1 MKKRFIFLSILATL
15 ALTSCAGLMPQVRT
29 PHSKSSSLEESEIVG
44 NSQTT
49 SAFSG
54 RSSSSKSSSSTHVH
68 TYDSFWSYDDDYHWH
83 AANCEHRDYEYKDK
97 AKHVFG
103 DPYNE
108 VPATCSTGG
117 SYMIMCTICGYTK
130 TVITGPSENHTW
142 VIDDGT
148 EIVQPTKEQNGSC
161 RYVCAVC
168 AQTKDVS
175 LVYGETIE
183 TALTVDEAL
192 VIGEPLE
199 HKVQTEISYYIRGRI
214 TEIVRLY
221 ESNNQATFW
230 LASSS
235 ASRGFECYNINA
247 GSLEN
252 LNSLA
257 VGAEVLVFGN
267 IYRYNTTI
275 ETTTGAVI
283 CDIHNEPVAITS
295 LSFDTDYLF
304 LPTGTCNYL
313 NLSQMPYYANANVS
327 WKIDNATV
335 ARVDIDTKKV
345 NALRDGRCVITAFV
359 DTIQN
364 GQVDESEVSAS
375 IIVEVKTPDY
385 FYDSSMLGYTEGNN
399 INTNTITECT
409 VGEVNFNFN
418 GISALTSQNG
428 CMRLNKDGYIKA
440 SNYTQSI
447 RKIVLEPH
455 PTYSARNTDFILY
468 VGTDMDHLREAG
480 VSSQA
485 GQYIFTAEEDIHAYM
500 ISNPN
505 TSVSYVNSIS
515 VYVDYEETNAH
526 PNGTFSGA
534 INLSDGSQIYA
545 CIALGE
551 TMAYV
556 RIGADAYYTTY
567 SYDGTYHQIS
577 LRIDDNYGT
586 FSAIYKESR
595 NMLALGHLSGPVS
608 SSLAENG
615 EIYLNGQIWLA
626 DCDGTDEEL
635 QTLFKRRRRDAN
647 GSAWVIDT
655 EHEDRLTSYEFG
667 VSGSAV
673 KWRPWRDGAVAL
685 NLNED
690 FQTPIECQHFGYW
703 VYNPSDNDVTL
714 RMWMYKGTG
723 HTSSMEIGSHVA
735 KANQWTYCFIGFNSL
750 MTYNFQIAD
759 FTYSGAA
766 LIFDNICFS
775 Y

>member
-1 MKKRFIFLSILATL
+1 MKKRFFLFAALASFV
-15 ALTSCAGLMPQVRT
+15 LTSCGLLPNMSPSRR
-29 PHSKSSSLEESEIVG
+29 SKSSKSDESEIVDS
-44 NSQTT
+44 NRTT
-49 SAFSG
+49 SDFSS
-54 RSSSSKSSSSTHVH
+54 RSSSTKNTSIHTH

-103 DPYNE
+103 EPFDI
-108 VPATCSTGG
+108 ASADCAHGG
-117 SYMIMCTICGYTK
+117 SYKEACTICGYTRVV
-130 TVITGPSENHTW
+130 TTGPTEDHAW
-142 VIDDGT
+142 FID
-148 EIVQPTKEQNGSC
+148 ESYAIVQPTKEQNGSC
-161 RYVCAVC
+161 RYICAIC
-168 AQTKDVS
+168 SQTKDAS

-192 VIGEPLE
+192 VIGEPLAN
-199 HKVQTEISYYIRGRI
+199 KVQTEISYYIRGRI

-221 ESNNQATFW
+221 ENNNLATFW

-235 ASRGFECYNINA
+235 AARGFECYNINA

-252 LNSLA
+252 LNSLQ
-257 VGAEVLVFGN
+257 VGSEVLVFGT

-304 LPTGTCNYL
+304 LPTGTCYYL

-327 WKIDNATV
+327 WSIDNATV
-335 ARVDIDTKKV
+335 ARVDVDAKKV

-385 FYDSSMLGYTEGNN
+385 FYDSGMLGYTEGNN

-428 CMRLNKDGYIKA
+428 CMRLSKDGYIKA
-440 SNYTQSI
+440 SNYAQAI

-455 PTYSARNTDFILY
+455 PTYSTRNTDFILY
-468 VGTDMDHLREAG
+468 VGPDIDHLREAG

-485 GQYIFTAEEDIHAYM
+485 GQYIFTAEEDIRAYM

-505 TSVSYVNSIS
+505 ASVSYVNSIS
-515 VYVDYEETNAH
+515 VYVDYEETNAR
-526 PNGTFSGA
+526 PNGTFGGA

-551 TMAYV
+551 SMAYV

-595 NMLALGHLSGPVS
+595 NMLALGHLTGPAS

-626 DCDGTDEEL
+626 DCNGTDEEL
-635 QTLFKRRRRDAN
+635 QTLFKRRRRDSSGA
-647 GSAWVIDT
+647 GWVVDT
-655 EHEDRLTSYEFG
+655 EHEDRLTSNANG
-667 VSGSAV
+667 ISGSAV
-673 KWRPWRDGAVAL
+673 QWRPWRDGAVAL
-685 NLNED
+685 NLAED
-690 FQTPIECQHFGYW
+690 FQTPIQCQHFGYW
-703 VYNPSDNDVTL
+703 VYNPSDSDVTL
-714 RMWMYKGTG
+714 RMWMYLGTG
-723 HTSSMEIGSHVA
+723 HTSSKEIGSHVA

-759 FTYSGAA
+759 FTNSGVA